1 MSEGLKDLFKKQ
13 LLLDDDPEISNLRDV
28 TDLLLFDPR
37 DPIDYGAAG
46 LAASG
51 IGSIPAAGI
60 ILGNRFRKL
69 NKLLKGAK
77 TMTVPVEASIDPR
90 KDKMRKA
97 GNYIKYQM
105 LGELGVEPAVEK
117 GKELITGVDGM
128 AKGGLADLPVVK
140 ANMGVKASKALYDY
154 FVKRQAKKNAKKKD
168 TKTDTKKDTKTDTK
182 KDTKKETKTDGEDA
196 ITENKEKSS
205 LLFSPRRDAKR
216 VGEISSN
223 IIANEL
229 VRSAI
234 RNSLRLGTYGG
245 ALGLTYGVG
254 KTAYD
259 YAFGEDEEETTP
271 PPTIG
276 APIEKPKSF
285 LEKLQSMDPA
295 LARALIAGGAKMLQ
309 PTEGPVRSFLGL
321 GEFGEGFSES
331 LAQSEAGKSDTQ
343 QLYESYLASVP
354 EGQAPLDIVRF
365 ANSLKQDSDDLV
377 NQERRLLTYLQE
389 NAKVGDKYTLS
400 DFAVEKKDLAAI
412 GIDYQGE
419 KDPSVDELLLR
430 YSGPERESVVNLI
443 VSKSYVK
450 D

>member
-1 MSEGLKDLFKKQ
+1 VSEGLKDLLKEQ
-13 LLLDDDPEISNLRDV
+13 LLLDDDPEISNLRDI

-37 DPIDYGAAG
+37 DPVDYGAAG

-51 IGSIPAAGI
+51 VGALPAAGV
-60 ILGNRFRKL
+60 ILGNRLRKL

-77 TMTVPVEASIDPR
+77 TITVPLDASINPR

-105 LGELGVEPAVEK
+105 IGENVVKPIADKSE
-117 GKELITGVDGM
+117 ELITGVDGM
-128 AKGGLADLPVVK
+128 AKGGLADLPVQHAFLGGLK
-140 ANMGVKASKALYDY
+140 RFYEAGKEGYKLY
-154 FVKRQAKKNAKKKD
+154 KKQKKK
-168 TKTDTKKDTKTDTK
+168 KKAEDKDDK

-205 LLFSPRRDAKR
+205 LLFSPRGDAKR

-223 IIANEL
+223 ILANEL

-234 RNSLRLGTYGG
+234 RNSLRLGVYGG
-245 ALGLTYGVG
+245 GAGLGYYGLKKGYDAL
-254 KTAYD
+254 
-259 YAFGEDEEETTP
+259 FGEDEKETKTDRED
-271 PPTIG
+271 TIG
-276 APIEKPKSF
+276 DPIEPKTF
-285 LEKLQSMDPA
+285 LEKLRDMDPA

-343 QLYESYLASVP
+343 QLYEAYLASVP

-365 ANSLKQDSDDLV
+365 ANSLKQDSEDFK
-377 NQERRLLTYLQE
+377 NQESRLLAYLQN
-389 NAKVGDKYTLS
+389 NAGGDKLTLS
-400 DFAVEKKDLAAI
+400 DFAVEKEDLAAI

-419 KDPSVDELLLR
+419 KDPSVDELLIR
-430 YSGPERESVVNLI
+430 YSGPERESVINLI